1 MDNEDDVKM
10 THEDIIIKTN
20 TLTEMV
26 RDFGGKHG
34 KV

>member
-1 MDNEDDVKM
+1 M

-34 KV
+34 KVWFFSFL